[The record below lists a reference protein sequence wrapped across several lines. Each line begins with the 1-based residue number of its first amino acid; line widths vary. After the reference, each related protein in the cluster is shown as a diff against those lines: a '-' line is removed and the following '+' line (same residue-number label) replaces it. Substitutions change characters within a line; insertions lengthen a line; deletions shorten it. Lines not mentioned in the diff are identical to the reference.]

1 MKKIRGFILILAA
14 VLTFFTGINAEA
26 AATHLE
32 AGTKK
37 ASVTMTLKDLMSL
50 EGEVTGSAPSGA
62 TITVSSMK
70 AAVEGEALCSM
81 VGNRIFMVSSG
92 KAVTVTITM
101 EVEFSADGTY
111 AITLDG
117 GRTDAQGKYEDY
129 TTDKDKYVDKLTINV
144 GEASDSS
151 AGSGAEDNADDSGDD
166 NDDENNADD
175 NDDGSGDGDN
185 NAGDT
190 SDNHTPED
198 NAGTQGSGVDYSALE
213 QALSDVNSV
222 ISSNEELKS
231 MQNLLDKT
239 NEGAVLLGSD
249 DQSKIDEAALEIQ
262 KGLEELGEEIVYD
275 KEEADAF
282 TSGLGSIFKN
292 TWKFLVILL
301 LLLVMVAAIIIGI
314 WLWNKVGKGGP
325 DYVGAPD
332 VDYDINE
339 DDE

>member
-166 NDDENNADD
+166 NDDDSNGDD
-175 NDDGSGDGDN
+175 NND
-185 NAGDT
+185 AGT
-190 SDNHTPED
+190 SDSNTSID
-198 NAGTQGSGVDYSALE
+198 NSATQDAGGADTNGTVDYSALE
-213 QALSDVNSV
+213 QALSDANAA

-239 NEGAVLLGSD
+239 NEAAVLLGSD